1 MTDAPSPADFRFSRN
16 LEVRFR
22 DLDGMDHVNN
32 AVFLTYFEQ
41 GRVGY
46 YRALGLEPGPG
57 TAATRRYPFILG
69 EVRCRFLSPLLFGE
83 TPRVHLRTTR
93 IGSKSFTFQYLIT
106 VDEDGRAVA
115 TGDSTQV
122 YYDYDAMRS
131 VPVPRHVRD
140 TIAAFETPPPS

>member
-1 MTDAPSPADFRFSRN
+1 MSDGVPSPSDFRFSRT

-46 YRALGLEPGPG
+46 FRTLGLEPEPG
-57 TAATRRYPFILG
+57 TAATRRFPFILA
-69 EVRCRFLSPLLFGE
+69 EVRCRFLSPLRFGE
-83 TPRVHLRTTR
+83 TPVVHLRTTR
-93 IGSKSFTFQYLIT
+93 IGSKSFSFQYLIT
-106 VDEDGRAVA
+106 VEETGRAVA

-122 YYDYDAMRS
+122 YYDYATERS
-131 VPVPRHVRD
+131 APVPQPLRYA
-140 TIAAFETPPPS
+140 IEAFEA